1 MRISDWSSDVCSSD
15 LHCDGGS
22 DGGDGFIKWN
32 ETNGSA
38 FDSRSRCTSLF
49 SQRLERGTDR
59 PNRMP
64 KLRLLSS
71 SCYRPNPRSPKA
83 SHRSE
88 EHTSELKSLMRYSY
102 AVLCLKK
109 KKHTQKRKN

>member
-49 SQRLERGTDR
+49 SPRLERGTDR
-59 PNRMP
+59 PNRLP
-64 KLRLLSS
+64 KLNLLDRKSGAWGKGVS
-71 SCYRPNPRSPKA
+71 VRVDVGGRRSI
-83 SHRSE
+83 
-88 EHTSELKSLMRYSY
+88 
-102 AVLCLKK
+102 KK
-109 KKHTQKRKN
+109 KKKVHDRIMMRQKEYVQYTTI